1 MIGSRT
7 WEESIL
13 KILDVGIVFLW
24 FIINGNSPLTL
35 DLTPNEDELY
45 KCLPMYKKILST
57 IEVVQ

>member
-7 WEESIL
+7 WEESIF
-13 KILDVGIVFLW
+13 KDPDVGIVFYGLSSTE
-24 FIINGNSPLTL
+24 IPINF